1 MKRVVAATGLA
12 AGLVLASAGMASAAG
27 MSGEAQLHP
36 GHKGYVSSGGQ
47 GGGVPTAHFGAHG
60 GPGYDAG
67 PGGWGSAVS
76 MTAKAAKGIPHA
88 HG

>member
-1 MKRVVAATGLA
+1 
-12 AGLVLASAGMASAAG
+12 
-27 MSGEAQLHP
+27 
-36 GHKGYVSSGGQ
+36 VSSGGQ

>member
-1 MKRVVAATGLA
+1 MRRTLTATALA
-12 AGLVLASAGMASAAG
+12 AGLIIASAGAAAANN
-27 MSGEAQLHP
+27 SDVAQLHP
-36 GHKGYVSSGGQ
+36 GHAGYVASEGT

-60 GPGYDAG
+60 GPGYDSG

-76 MTAKAAKGIPHA
+76 STAQTYKGIPHA